1 MSEETKKKYRVL
13 KAVAIAGIVQRGVI
27 VELTETE
34 ATNIGIGEYL
44 EEVSEEEIAS
54 VQTEAAG
61 EASGTYEEDRE
72 DEGSEVEE
80 TPEGESTGSAEA
92 STGGEEGAGN

>member
-13 KAVAIAGIVQRGVI
+13 KAVAISGIVQRGVI

-34 ATNIGIGEYL
+34 ATNVGIGEYL
-44 EEVSEEEIAS
+44 EEVSDEETAS

-61 EASGTYEEDRE
+61 EAVGTYEEDRE
-72 DEGSEVEE
+72 DEGSEVEQE
-80 TPEGESTGSAEA
+80 SPEASGSAEA
-92 STGGEEGAGN
+92 GTGGEEGAGN

>member
-13 KAVAIAGIVQRGVI
+13 KAVAISGIVQRGVI

-61 EASGTYEEDRE
+61 EAVGTYEEDRE

-80 TPEGESTGSAEA
+80 SSEQSESAEA
-92 STGGEEGAGN
+92 GTGGEEGAGN